1 QSESGQVIQSAAI
14 ITREAVGELATIHSR
29 MPVFMPEDRWEN
41 WLDTEARDINRII
54 KLMDIEQPDK
64 GVAAVPVSA
73 RVNVVANNGAEL
85 IIPIELGEPE
95 TLF

>member
-1 QSESGQVIQSAAI
+1 M
-14 ITREAVGELATIHSR
+14 GELATIHSR